1 MSDTK
6 FERNAG
12 ILMPVSSLPSP
23 YGIGTF
29 GKDAYVFVTFVKE
42 CNHKYWQV
50 LPLGPTT
57 YGDSPYQ
64 SYSAFAGNPY
74 FVDLDMLI
82 EAGFLLKS
90 EVISRDWGDGIVP
103 VNVSEDD
110 AVNGRFGTYRDGNI
124 GDERYVSYEKIYNN
138 RFDILRIAYNR
149 FKAACAESKK
159 TLAKGLPLYKQ
170 FDNFVKDNAD
180 WLEDYALFMALKSHF
195 NNVSWGEW
203 ETDIKFRKPEAMS
216 RYEEQLSD
224 DIGYWKFIQFEFY
237 LQWNALKQYANSNGI
252 EIIGDIPI
260 YMGYDSVDVWANQGE
275 FQLDE
280 NLTPIKVAGVPP
292 DAFSDAGQKWGN
304 PLYDYDKMEANG
316 FSWWRK
322 RMAASAKLYDVIRID
337 HFIGIVKYYTIPA
350 DMPDARQGEYRQGPG
365 QKLLDAINES
375 IGDKKIIAE
384 DLGVEVPEV
393 AKILKENGYPGMK
406 VLEFAFGGDRKNPH
420 LPYNYTQN
428 LVCYGGTHDNETLLG
443 FFEDRGDWELGYAY
457 DYLDTR
463 DKGRMVDQVFRA
475 AYSSV
480 AVLTVFAVQDIL
492 KLGNWAR
499 MNLPSSMG
507 NNWKWR
513 MQKQKLLFDK
523 NIIVVDLQ
531 EAYPEKEIPE
541 RLMSFFEYLRG
552 LMRRKKEITG
562 LISVKYRYQ
571 QKIVLK
577 KKQKIV

>member
-29 GKDAYVFVTFVKE
+29 GRDAYDFVTFVKE

-203 ETDIKFRKPEAMS
+203 ETDIKFRKPEAIS

-365 QKLLDAINES
+365 QKLLDVINES

-513 MQKQKLLFDK
+513 MQKGQLGQHELECMRYLASVFDR
-523 NIIVVDLQ
+523 
-531 EAYPEKEIPE
+531 E
-541 RLMSFFEYLRG
+541 R
-552 LMRRKKEITG
+552 K
-562 LISVKYRYQ
+562 
-571 QKIVLK
+571 
-577 KKQKIV
+577 

>member
-29 GKDAYVFVTFVKE
+29 GRDAYDFVTFVKE

-365 QKLLDAINES
+365 QKLLDVINES

-513 MQKQKLLFDK
+513 MQKGQLGQHELECMRYIASVFDR
-523 NIIVVDLQ
+523 
-531 EAYPEKEIPE
+531 E
-541 RLMSFFEYLRG
+541 R
-552 LMRRKKEITG
+552 K
-562 LISVKYRYQ
+562 
-571 QKIVLK
+571 
-577 KKQKIV
+577 

>member
-29 GKDAYVFVTFVKE
+29 GKDAYDFVTFVKE

-124 GDERYVSYEKIYNN
+124 GDERYVSYEKIYNS

-513 MQKQKLLFDK
+513 MQKGQLGQHELECMRYLASVFDR
-523 NIIVVDLQ
+523 
-531 EAYPEKEIPE
+531 E
-541 RLMSFFEYLRG
+541 R
-552 LMRRKKEITG
+552 K
-562 LISVKYRYQ
+562 
-571 QKIVLK
+571 
-577 KKQKIV
+577 

>member
-29 GKDAYVFVTFVKE
+29 GKDAYDFVTFVKE

-82 EAGFLLKS
+82 EVGFLLKS

-110 AVNGRFGTYRDGNI
+110 AVNGRFGTYRDRNI

-350 DMPDARQGEYRQGPG
+350 DMPDARQGEYRHGPG
-365 QKLLDAINES
+365 QKLLDVINES

-513 MQKQKLLFDK
+513 MQKGQLGQHELECMRYLASVFDR
-523 NIIVVDLQ
+523 
-531 EAYPEKEIPE
+531 E
-541 RLMSFFEYLRG
+541 R
-552 LMRRKKEITG
+552 K
-562 LISVKYRYQ
+562 
-571 QKIVLK
+571 
-577 KKQKIV
+577 

>member
-29 GKDAYVFVTFVKE
+29 GKDAYDFVTFIKE

-365 QKLLDAINES
+365 QKLLDVINES

-513 MQKQKLLFDK
+513 MQKGQLGQHELECMRYLASVFDR
-523 NIIVVDLQ
+523 
-531 EAYPEKEIPE
+531 E
-541 RLMSFFEYLRG
+541 R
-552 LMRRKKEITG
+552 K
-562 LISVKYRYQ
+562 
-571 QKIVLK
+571 
-577 KKQKIV
+577 

>member
-29 GKDAYVFVTFVKE
+29 GKDAYDFVTFVKE

-138 RFDILRIAYNR
+138 RFDILRIVYNR

-513 MQKQKLLFDK
+513 MQKGQLGQHELECMRYLASVFDR
-523 NIIVVDLQ
+523 
-531 EAYPEKEIPE
+531 E
-541 RLMSFFEYLRG
+541 R
-552 LMRRKKEITG
+552 K
-562 LISVKYRYQ
+562 
-571 QKIVLK
+571 
-577 KKQKIV
+577 

>member
-29 GKDAYVFVTFVKE
+29 GRDAYDFVTFVIE

-365 QKLLDAINES
+365 QKLLDVINES

-513 MQKQKLLFDK
+513 MQKGQLGQHELECMRYLASVFDR
-523 NIIVVDLQ
+523 
-531 EAYPEKEIPE
+531 E
-541 RLMSFFEYLRG
+541 R
-552 LMRRKKEITG
+552 K
-562 LISVKYRYQ
+562 
-571 QKIVLK
+571 
-577 KKQKIV
+577 

>member
-29 GKDAYVFVTFVKE
+29 GKDAYDFVTFVKE

-159 TLAKGLPLYKQ
+159 TLAKGLPIYKQ

-375 IGDKKIIAE
+375 IGDKKIIAD

-513 MQKQKLLFDK
+513 MQKGQLGQHELECMRYCLLYTSPSPRD
-523 NIIVVDLQ
+523 
-531 EAYPEKEIPE
+531 
-541 RLMSFFEYLRG
+541 
-552 LMRRKKEITG
+552 
-562 LISVKYRYQ
+562 
-571 QKIVLK
+571 
-577 KKQKIV
+577 

>member
-1 MSDTK
+1 MPDTK

-29 GKDAYVFVTFVKE
+29 GKDAYDFVTFVKE

-260 YMGYDSVDVWANQGE
+260 YMGYDSVDVWASQGE

-365 QKLLDAINES
+365 QKLLDVINES

-513 MQKQKLLFDK
+513 MQKGQLGQHELECMRYLASVFDR
-523 NIIVVDLQ
+523 
-531 EAYPEKEIPE
+531 E
-541 RLMSFFEYLRG
+541 R
-552 LMRRKKEITG
+552 K
-562 LISVKYRYQ
+562 
-571 QKIVLK
+571 
-577 KKQKIV
+577 

>member
-1 MSDTK
+1 MVETK
-6 FERNAG
+6 FKRNAG

-29 GKDAYVFVTFVKE
+29 GKDAYDFVTFVKE

-159 TLAKGLPLYKQ
+159 KLAKGLPLYKQ

-365 QKLLDAINES
+365 QKLLDVINES

-513 MQKQKLLFDK
+513 MQKGQLGQHELECMRYLASVFDR
-523 NIIVVDLQ
+523 
-531 EAYPEKEIPE
+531 E
-541 RLMSFFEYLRG
+541 R
-552 LMRRKKEITG
+552 K
-562 LISVKYRYQ
+562 
-571 QKIVLK
+571 
-577 KKQKIV
+577 

>member
-29 GKDAYVFVTFVKE
+29 GKDAYDFVTFVKE

-365 QKLLDAINES
+365 QKLLDVINES

-393 AKILKENGYPGMK
+393 AKILKENGYPGME

-513 MQKQKLLFDK
+513 MQKGQLGQHELECMRYLASVFDR
-523 NIIVVDLQ
+523 
-531 EAYPEKEIPE
+531 E
-541 RLMSFFEYLRG
+541 R
-552 LMRRKKEITG
+552 K
-562 LISVKYRYQ
+562 
-571 QKIVLK
+571 
-577 KKQKIV
+577 

>member
-1 MSDTK
+1 MC
-6 FERNAG
+6 
-12 ILMPVSSLPSP
+12 I
-23 YGIGTF
+23 
-29 GKDAYVFVTFVKE
+29 
-42 CNHKYWQV
+42 
-50 LPLGPTT
+50 
-57 YGDSPYQ
+57 
-64 SYSAFAGNPY
+64 
-74 FVDLDMLI
+74 
-82 EAGFLLKS
+82 
-90 EVISRDWGDGIVP
+90 RD
-103 VNVSEDD
+103 
-110 AVNGRFGTYRDGNI
+110 R
-124 GDERYVSYEKIYNN
+124 
-138 RFDILRIAYNR
+138 LRIAYNR

-365 QKLLDAINES
+365 QKLLDVINES

-513 MQKQKLLFDK
+513 MQKGQLGQHELECMRYLASVFDR
-523 NIIVVDLQ
+523 
-531 EAYPEKEIPE
+531 E
-541 RLMSFFEYLRG
+541 R
-552 LMRRKKEITG
+552 K
-562 LISVKYRYQ
+562 
-571 QKIVLK
+571 
-577 KKQKIV
+577 

>member
-29 GKDAYVFVTFVKE
+29 GKDAYDFVTFVKE

-149 FKAACAESKK
+149 FKTVCAESKK

-513 MQKQKLLFDK
+513 MQKGQLGQHELECMRYLASVFDR
-523 NIIVVDLQ
+523 
-531 EAYPEKEIPE
+531 E
-541 RLMSFFEYLRG
+541 R
-552 LMRRKKEITG
+552 K
-562 LISVKYRYQ
+562 
-571 QKIVLK
+571 
-577 KKQKIV
+577 

>member
-1 MSDTK
+1 MVETK
-6 FERNAG
+6 FKRNAG

-29 GKDAYVFVTFVKE
+29 GKDAYDFVAFVKE

-82 EAGFLLKS
+82 EEGFLLKS
-90 EVISRDWGDGIVP
+90 EVIARDWGDGVVP

-110 AVNGRFGTYRDGNI
+110 AINGRFGTYRDGNI
-124 GDERYVSYEKIYNN
+124 GDDRYVSYEKIYNN

-149 FKAACAESKK
+149 FKAACIESKK

-180 WLEDYALFMALKSHF
+180 WLEDYALFMSLKTHF

-216 RYEEQLSD
+216 RYKNELSD
-224 DIGYWKFIQFEFY
+224 DIGYWEFIQFEFY
-237 LQWNALKQYANSNGI
+237 RQWTALKKYATDNGI
-252 EIIGDIPI
+252 EIVGDIPI

-304 PLYDYDKMEANG
+304 PLYDYEKMEAND

-322 RMAASAKLYDVIRID
+322 RMKASARLYDVIRID

-393 AKILKENGYPGMK
+393 AKILKDNGYPGMK

-463 DKGRMVDQVFRA
+463 DRRRMVDQVFRA

-480 AVLTVFAVQDIL
+480 AVLTVFAAQDIL

-513 MQKQKLLFDK
+513 MQKGQLGQHELECMRYLASVFDR
-523 NIIVVDLQ
+523 
-531 EAYPEKEIPE
+531 E
-541 RLMSFFEYLRG
+541 R
-552 LMRRKKEITG
+552 K
-562 LISVKYRYQ
+562 
-571 QKIVLK
+571 
-577 KKQKIV
+577 

>member
-29 GKDAYVFVTFVKE
+29 GKDAYDFVTFVKE

-124 GDERYVSYEKIYNN
+124 GDERHVSYEKIYNN

-513 MQKQKLLFDK
+513 MQKGQLGQHELECMRYLASVFDR
-523 NIIVVDLQ
+523 
-531 EAYPEKEIPE
+531 E
-541 RLMSFFEYLRG
+541 R
-552 LMRRKKEITG
+552 K
-562 LISVKYRYQ
+562 
-571 QKIVLK
+571 
-577 KKQKIV
+577 

>member
-29 GKDAYVFVTFVKE
+29 GKDAYDFVTFVKE

-110 AVNGRFGTYRDGNI
+110 AVNGRFGTYRNGNI

-170 FDNFVKDNAD
+170 FDNFVKDNVD

-280 NLTPIKVAGVPP
+280 NLTPIKVVGVPP

-365 QKLLDAINES
+365 QKLLDVINES

-513 MQKQKLLFDK
+513 MQKGQLGQHELECMRYLASVFDR
-523 NIIVVDLQ
+523 
-531 EAYPEKEIPE
+531 E
-541 RLMSFFEYLRG
+541 R
-552 LMRRKKEITG
+552 K
-562 LISVKYRYQ
+562 
-571 QKIVLK
+571 
-577 KKQKIV
+577 